1 MINSIYWSR
10 YDMSSQVTA
19 RNLLIEQ
26 IQLLLGSQMVDIE
39 LDVEHIELG
48 ITVGIQK
55 LRQQSDGANLEK
67 DIFLHLTRD
76 ITEYTLPEEV
86 QEVRRLYRRG
96 VGAYTN
102 GGVNFDPVDAAFY
115 NIYLLQPNRSGG
127 LATWDFYNE
136 YLETVERVFAS
147 QLNFT
152 WDVNNHLLTIIRRP
166 TADED
171 VSVRVYAR
179 KSDDDIIIDPYTGPW
194 LRSYGTAY
202 SKYMLGEARS
212 KFPAGFPGPNGN
224 VTLNGDTLKRE
235 AQVEIDKLEKQLQN
249 LITSGDGY
257 SFVIG

>member
-1 MINSIYWSR
+1 MK
-10 YDMSSQVTA
+10 Q
-19 RNLLIEQ
+19 IE
-26 IQLLLGSQMVDIE
+26 LGLGAQMVDIE
-39 LDVEHIELG
+39 LDIEHLELA
-48 ITVGIQK
+48 ITVGLQK

-76 ITEYTLPEEV
+76 IVEYTLPEEV

-171 VSVRVYAR
+171 VVVRVYAR
-179 KSDDDIIIDPYTGPW
+179 KSEDDLINDPYTGPW
-194 LRSYGTAY
+194 LRSYATAKA
-202 SKYMLGEARS
+202 KYMLGEARD

-224 VTLNGDTLKRE
+224 VTLNGAIMKQE
-235 AQVEIDKLEKQLQN
+235 ATAEIIILEKQLQD
-249 LITSGDGY
+249 LVTSSDGY